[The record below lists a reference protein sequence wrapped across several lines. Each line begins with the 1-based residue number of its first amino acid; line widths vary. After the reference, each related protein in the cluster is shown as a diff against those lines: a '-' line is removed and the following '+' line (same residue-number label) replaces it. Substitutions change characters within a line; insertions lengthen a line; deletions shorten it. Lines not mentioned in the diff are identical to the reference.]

1 MNPGESISIPIKVIV
16 PPHPDNALYKLI
28 VEVDPKNAYAE
39 TDETNNEFAIPVPP
53 APCN

>member
-1 MNPGESISIPIKVIV
+1 MA
-16 PPHPDNALYKLI
+16 NAYRRMGNDAAALAGYEHYVQI
-28 VEVDPKNAYAE
+28 DPKNAYAE